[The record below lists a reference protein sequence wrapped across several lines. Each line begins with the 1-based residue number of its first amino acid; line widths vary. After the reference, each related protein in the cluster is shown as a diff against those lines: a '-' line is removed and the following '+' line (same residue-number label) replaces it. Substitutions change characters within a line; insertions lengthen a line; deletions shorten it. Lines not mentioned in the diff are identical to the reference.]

1 MCMNEN
7 ITNCIDINGISST
20 FPPCS
25 KSFQEI
31 QWQDILTVSL
41 HKPDMKQILCIKST
55 IEICKTR
62 IIDTSYGKSCE
73 GQRLTGKKCC
83 VDGIVQNN
91 IEYISYDKAQSV
103 HAAEFSKLFSSFI
116 VLERDFDC
124 NLKFNIISCIE
135 NIFCMQLNERDLFC
149 SLLFT
154 LDLRPLTDQISNGRL
169 N

>member
-1 MCMNEN
+1 MNEN
-7 ITNCIDINGISST
+7 ITNCIDINGISSS

-103 HAAEFSKLFSSFI
+103 HAAEFYNLFSSFI
-116 VLERDFDC
+116 VLAREFDC
-124 NLKFNIISCIE
+124 DLKFNIIPYIE

-154 LDLRPLTDQISNGRL
+154 LDARPITDQISTGRVI
-169 N
+169 